1 MSKYKSLTQNE
12 FDSLIKSNSEDLYFD
27 FKGSQIKPADL
38 QQHVVSFANGEGG
51 RMLIGFDQNSNKC
64 NGFKTM
70 DDYDGIVG
78 SFYEVKP
85 VIRDLE
91 YDFLEYNGQYLIDVR
106 IPKSQRTHETSKSE
120 VYQRIG
126 ARKIKLNQEQITELK
141 YKKGEIKFEE
151 ETKNVD
157 ISAVTES
164 VYIKNFLKKSK
175 IDETPEKYLL
185 KNGFI
190 FDNKPKIA
198 TIIFFHDEPQNII
211 KCGLKVNV
219 FDMQRTSRT
228 YIYKR
233 QRRSN
238 TVNFLGA
245 LEDVIKK
252 SLEFIFDS
260 IQDRGVQYP
269 KEAIQEGLVNACIH
283 RDFSVDEDVII
294 NLYDNSIEMISPG
307 GFPGNLKIQDFNIK
321 NIKRVLRNPK
331 ICSALF
337 KVSSIEKNINNR
349 ISQDQGEGV
358 KTIFNSM
365 KKAGLKEP
373 KFEEKDNHVY
383 LYLKHE
389 NAESYEKKI
398 MEYIEKK
405 GSIANREARDLLGE
419 EDKEIIKN
427 IFVKLKRR
435 GLIELVDESVT
446 KDKIRY
452 KVKNNSNDKK
462 EKDVEVIVKNP
473 PKQKS
478 LF

>member
-1 MSKYKSLTQNE
+1 MSKYKSLTQDE

-38 QQHVVSFANGEGG
+38 QQHIVSFANGEGG

-70 DDYDGIVG
+70 DDYDGIVS

-238 TVNFLGA
+238 TVNFTGA

-269 KEAIQEGLVNACIH
+269 KEAISNTRGVGQCV
-283 RDFSVDEDVII
+283 
-294 NLYDNSIEMISPG
+294 Y
-307 GFPGNLKIQDFNIK
+307 
-321 NIKRVLRNPK
+321 
-331 ICSALF
+331 
-337 KVSSIEKNINNR
+337 SS
-349 ISQDQGEGV
+349 
-358 KTIFNSM
+358 
-365 KKAGLKEP
+365 
-373 KFEEKDNHVY
+373 
-383 LYLKHE
+383 
-389 NAESYEKKI
+389 
-398 MEYIEKK
+398 
-405 GSIANREARDLLGE
+405 
-419 EDKEIIKN
+419 
-427 IFVKLKRR
+427 
-435 GLIELVDESVT
+435 
-446 KDKIRY
+446 
-452 KVKNNSNDKK
+452 
-462 EKDVEVIVKNP
+462 
-473 PKQKS
+473 
-478 LF
+478 